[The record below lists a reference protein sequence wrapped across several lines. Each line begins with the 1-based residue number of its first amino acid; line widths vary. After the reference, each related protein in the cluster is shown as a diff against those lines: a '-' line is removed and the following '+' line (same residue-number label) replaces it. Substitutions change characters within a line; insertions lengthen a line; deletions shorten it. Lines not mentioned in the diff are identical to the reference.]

1 MSSCPIHSDT
11 TKCIMVTHLIYLKFI
26 NTKNAKKKKNN
37 DNIKG
42 ERMLEFRT
50 CAFNYVELQ
59 SKVSATKVPLSI
71 AFMQMV
77 TL

>member
-1 MSSCPIHSDT
+1 MP
-11 TKCIMVTHLIYLKFI
+11 
-26 NTKNAKKKKNN
+26 KKKTN
-37 DNIKG
+37 DNIIKG

-50 CAFNYVELQ
+50 CAFNYVEQQ
-59 SKVSATKVPLSI
+59 STKVSTTKVPLSI